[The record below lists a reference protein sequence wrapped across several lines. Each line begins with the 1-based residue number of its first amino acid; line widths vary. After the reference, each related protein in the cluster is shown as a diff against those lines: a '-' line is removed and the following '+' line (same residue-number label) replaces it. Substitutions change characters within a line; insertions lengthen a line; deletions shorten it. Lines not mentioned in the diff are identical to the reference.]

1 MSTRVCV
8 IADMH
13 CGHRAGL
20 TPPSWQWPI
29 HEDNPARAKWAVM
42 QQELWMDYLD
52 MLNLYKPIEI
62 LIVNGDCS
70 EGKGERSG
78 GTELITADRDE
89 QAEMAT
95 RCIQE
100 VGANTIVMTYGT
112 PAHVGYDQDWENLV
126 AERVEAY
133 KIENEGRYD
142 IEGKIF
148 NCRHFISSS
157 NIPHGRQAA
166 LSRDKLWSWIWSE
179 MYGQP
184 KADVVIRSH
193 VHYFAQS
200 NDTVLG
206 FGIITPALQGPS
218 TKYGARF
225 CQGWV
230 DFGLVIFDVERGEDI
245 QCHVER
251 RLVSVMSQEPLKLT
265 L

>member
-1 MSTRVCV
+1 MGTRVCV

-20 TPPSWQWPI
+20 TPPGWQWSVNADPSV
-29 HEDNPARAKWAVM
+29 AKWAVM
-42 QQELWMDYLD
+42 QQDMWIDYLD
-52 MLNLYKPIEI
+52 MLKLWKPIEI
-62 LIVNGDCS
+62 LIINGDCIDG
-70 EGKGERSG
+70 EGTRSG
-78 GTELITADRDE
+78 GTELITSDRE
-89 QAEMAT
+89 KQANMAAE
-95 RCIQE
+95 CINE

-112 PAHVGYDQDWENLV
+112 PYHVGAAEDWENIV
-126 AERVEAY
+126 AANVDAY

-142 IEGKIF
+142 IEGKVF

-157 NIPHGRQAA
+157 IIPHGRQTA
-166 LSRDKLWSWIWSE
+166 LNRDKLWGWIWSE

-184 KADVVIRSH
+184 KADVTIRSH

-200 NDTVLG
+200 NDTALG

-218 TKYGARF
+218 TKWGARF

-230 DFGLVIFDVERGEDI
+230 DFGLVVFDVEKGEDI

-251 RLVSVMSQEPLKLT
+251 RLVSVTSQEPLKLT
-265 L
+265 E